1 MLIDLAS
8 DRDGF
13 AALAALVGRG
23 GTALTTRYTADT
35 DALAAAGVT
44 GINFALR
51 MTPELLARLADGV
64 VSGRYAAPPITTV
77 RLKDVP
83 GLLSRA
89 GGGAEGKT
97 VILVGE

>member
-1 MLIDLAS
+1 
-8 DRDGF
+8 
-13 AALAALVGRG
+13 
-23 GTALTTRYTADT
+23 
-35 DALAAAGVT
+35 
-44 GINFALR
+44 

-77 RLKDVP
+77 RLTDVP

-89 GGGAEGKT
+89 DGGAEGKT

>member
-1 MLIDLAS
+1 
-8 DRDGF
+8 
-13 AALAALVGRG
+13 
-23 GTALTTRYTADT
+23 
-35 DALAAAGVT
+35 VT

-77 RLKDVP
+77 RLTDVP

-89 GGGAEGKT
+89 DGGAEGKT

>member
-1 MLIDLAS
+1 M
-8 DRDGF
+8 
-13 AALAALVGRG
+13 
-23 GTALTTRYTADT
+23 DT
-35 DALAAAGVT
+35 
-44 GINFALR
+44 
-51 MTPELLARLADGV
+51 ELLARPADGV

-77 RLKDVP
+77 GLADVP